1 MEAMQRE
8 ALVAALRKAADQL
21 AAASSPA
28 LVRKDVL
35 AACRKVQEAF
45 LALGFDELASRK
57 RLVYFLR
64 SMELANGVVGARTAQ
79 RLLVRTFE
87 EEAELAE
94 KWLVDKGLLS
104 DHGDEGILLAEAG
117 IQYLTQHRADFPVL
131 GGGERRGNRG
141 GRDHQHARGGRGAT
155 APSRPSQ
162 VVPASVVPASALVQV
177 VDAPAEPAFE
187 APVADATPALPADAD
202 G

>member
-57 RLVYFLR
+57 RIVYFLR

-94 KWLVDKGLLS
+94 KWLVDNDLLS

-117 IQYLTQHRADFPVL
+117 IQYLTQHRAEFPVL

-141 GRDHQHARGGRGAT
+141 GRDYQHARGGRGGA
-155 APSRPSQ
+155 APSRPAPVAATST
-162 VVPASVVPASALVQV
+162 VPAPVVVQV
-177 VDAPAEPAFE
+177 VDVPAETTVEPPAADAAPAP
-187 APVADATPALPADAD
+187 PADAD
-202 G
+202 A